1 MLENRS
7 IICFAHDWGGDPTS
21 KTHIMRILSEKNR
34 ILWVNS
40 IGMRRPTA
48 SGRDLRRLLMKLRR
62 SLEGCSQINENLYTC
77 NPLILPL
84 PGVLGVDAVNT
95 WVLSAFLRHHMR
107 RLEFRRPILWT
118 FLPNVN
124 GLVGRLR
131 EELVV
136 YHCVDEYTA
145 FSGVASQSLRRME
158 RDLLGKADLVFAS
171 SEQLCWERKPFNPRT
186 YFISHGVDVTQFS
199 RAFDPATRIPA
210 DMEGIAGP
218 VIGFFGLIA
227 DWIDLP
233 LIRHLALARPSWSIV
248 LVGKTT
254 TELGPITG
262 LPNVHLLGQKPY
274 DLLPGYCKA
283 FDVAIIPFQI
293 NELTIRA
300 NPLKLREYLAAGL
313 PVVSTDLPEIRK
325 YQHLVRIA
333 NGPEAFFREVELSL
347 GERDVSLRQRRL
359 ESMKSESWEERVREL
374 SSIITSVEYP
384 RRAAQDSAP
393 LASPSV
399 Q

>member
-48 SGRDLRRLLMKLRR
+48 SGRDLRRLVMKLRR
-62 SLEGCSQINENLYTC
+62 SLEGCSRVHGNLYTC
-77 NPLILPL
+77 NPLILPF
-84 PGVLGVDAVNT
+84 PGVPGVDALNT
-95 WVLSAFLRHHMR
+95 WVLSAFLRRLIR
-107 RLEFRRPILWT
+107 RLGFHRPILWT

-124 GLVGRLR
+124 GLLGRLG
-131 EELVV
+131 EDMVV

-145 FSGVASQSLRRME
+145 FSGVASQSLRQME
-158 RDLLGKADLVFAS
+158 HDLLGKADLVFAS
-171 SEQLCWERKPFNPRT
+171 SEQLCLERKSLNPRT
-186 YFISHGVDVTQFS
+186 YFISHGVDVGHFS
-199 RAFDPATRIPA
+199 RALDPRTKTPVDMQEMTR
-210 DMEGIAGP
+210 P

-227 DWIDLP
+227 EWIDLS
-233 LIRHLALARPSWSIV
+233 LIRYLALARPRWSIA
-248 LVGKTT
+248 LVGKATT
-254 TELGPITG
+254 DLSPIKG

-274 DLLPGYCKA
+274 GSLPGYCKV
-283 FDVAIIPFQI
+283 FDVAMVPFRI
-293 NELTIRA
+293 NDLTVRA

-333 NGPEAFFREVELSL
+333 DGPEAFLHGVELSL
-347 GERDVSLRQRRL
+347 GEQADSLRQRRS
-359 ESMKSESWEERVREL
+359 ESMKSESWEQRVREL
-374 SSIITSVEYP
+374 SSIITAVKDRTVSIQE
-384 RRAAQDSAP
+384 A
-393 LASPSV
+393 
-399 Q
+399 